1 MITIKILATIG
12 IIGIL
17 AVLQL
22 AENKALGIE
31 TRKEIGL
38 FGWAKAG
45 FIIYLIW
52 FWVDNFLVA

>member
-12 IIGIL
+12 IIGII

-31 TRKEIGL
+31 TRKETSL
-38 FGWAKAG
+38 FGWVKFG
-45 FIIYLIW
+45 FFVYLIW